1 MVVIPTPPTI
11 KGGQTEQLLSVR
23 RYLYALSRQL
33 NESLNAIEADSLTD
47 AAKTALGSGAQKA
60 AQDQTRQ
67 EIGASANALK
77 SLIIKTADTVR
88 SEVQRVEAELQSS
101 YLAKSEFGQYKE
113 QVDAK
118 FTATAEDVT
127 QSIRY
132 VSELEGRIDG
142 QAGDIEGLLAYRT
155 ETTGYIRQ
163 GIVAYEDT
171 VPVIGIA
178 IGQDIQ
184 TTGTQSVGGKTYD
197 VIDTSHNMSVWT
209 SKKLSF
215 YVEGTEIA
223 YFSNGALHVTHVE
236 LERITGAGKWDVN
249 FTSGITFRWIG
260 G

>member
-1 MVVIPTPPTI
+1 M
-11 KGGQTEQLLSVR
+11 
-23 RYLYALSRQL
+23 
-33 NESLNAIEADSLTD
+33 
-47 AAKTALGSGAQKA
+47 
-60 AQDQTRQ
+60 
-67 EIGASANALK
+67 
-77 SLIIKTADTVR
+77 R

-127 QSIRY
+127 QSIQY

-163 GIVAYEDT
+163 GIVGYEDT

-178 IGQDIQ
+178 IGQNIQ